1 MEVQFTR
8 EHEAFI
14 ARSVESGR
22 FSSPDAA
29 VREAVEL
36 LARREA
42 ELQGTREFVREGL
55 TDLETGEYEEFD
67 DNNLHELFD
76 GVIGRGRQRLAAI
89 QSTQRS

>member
-14 ARSVESGR
+14 IRSVESGR
-22 FSSPDAA
+22 FSSPEAA

-36 LARREA
+36 LARSET

-55 TDLETGEYEEFD
+55 TDLETGQYEEFGD
-67 DNNLHELFD
+67 DNLHELFD
-76 GVIGRGRQRLAAI
+76 GVISRGRERLAA
-89 QSTQRS
+89 QRTPRP